1 LDIEALWICIYVRL
15 KKFNKN
21 LYEVPVACRLLNLHE
36 HLFVF
41 RKPGEGEKVKK
52 FKESM
57 A

>member
-1 LDIEALWICIYVRL
+1 MEFMQIENNFLIIM
-15 KKFNKN
+15 
-21 LYEVPVACRLLNLHE
+21 HE

-41 RKPGEGEKVKK
+41 RNPRKSEKVKK